1 MRLVGKI
8 AVVTGGTGALGRA
21 VSKRLL
27 AEGAHVHVPWV
38 VDREAAELQ
47 AELGADAGKV
57 TLYETDVTNEK
68 AVAKLF
74 DAVAAKDGGVD
85 VLANI
90 VGGFAFAALADTG
103 FDTWRRMLDMNAT
116 SCFLCCRAAA
126 AQMKPRGGGRIVNVA
141 ARPAVVHGGA
151 MMSAYTASK
160 AAVLAFT
167 QALADELVK
176 DRIGVNAI
184 VPSIIDTP
192 ANRKTM
198 PGADT
203 SGWLPPEEIAG
214 VVAYLA
220 SPEARIVTGAAV
232 TLNLG

>member
-1 MRLVGKI
+1 MNLADKI

-21 VSKRLL
+21 VVQRLL
-27 AEGAHVHVPWV
+27 AEGARVHVPWV
-38 VDREAAELQ
+38 VEREAAELH
-47 AELGADAGKV
+47 AELGAGKI
-57 TLYETDVTNEK
+57 TLYETDVTHEK
-68 AVAKLF
+68 AVSKLF
-74 DAVAAKDGGVD
+74 ETVAAKDGGVD

-126 AQMKPRGGGRIVNVA
+126 SQMKKRGGGRIVNVA

-192 ANRKTM
+192 ANRKAM
-198 PGADT
+198 PDADT
-203 SGWLPPEEIAG
+203 SGWLPPGEIAG
-214 VVAYLA
+214 VVAFLA

>member
-1 MRLVGKI
+1 MKLAGKV

-21 VSKRLL
+21 VVKRLL
-27 AEGAHVHVPWV
+27 AEGAQLHVPWV
-38 VDREAAELQ
+38 VEREAAEAQ
-47 AELGADAGKV
+47 AELGAGAGKV
-57 TLYETDVTNEK
+57 ALYETDVTDET

-74 DAVAAKDGGVD
+74 ETVAAKAGGVD
-85 VLANI
+85 ILANI
-90 VGGFAFAALADTG
+90 VGGFAFAALADTSP
-103 FDTWRRMLDMNAT
+103 DTWRRMLDMNAT

-126 AQMKPRGGGRIVNVA
+126 PQMKQRGGGRIVNVA

-192 ANRKTM
+192 ANRQAM
-198 PGADT
+198 PGADA
-203 SGWLPPEEIAG
+203 SAWLPPGEIAG